1 MKDVRLK
8 LTENEKIAQSVS
20 GLENDNLNFNMS
32 NDKKIKEI
40 IDKENRSKFIDTVE
54 EYVDKLDKHVKSLK
68 ESADKLGVDVSKLEI
83 KPAFN
88 RILITIFDKNPFQKI
103 TTTKTGIITD
113 LGGLAPTH
121 FNTDSGKKEEEDEQY
136 IKVGVVQEVG
146 PDVKYIKAGD
156 TVFVDKNSIRPVP
169 FYRQGFY
176 CMSEQQVIA
185 IVNEGLEDR
194 FKEIQNG

>member
-68 ESADKLGVDVSKLEI
+68 ESTDKLGVDVSKLEI